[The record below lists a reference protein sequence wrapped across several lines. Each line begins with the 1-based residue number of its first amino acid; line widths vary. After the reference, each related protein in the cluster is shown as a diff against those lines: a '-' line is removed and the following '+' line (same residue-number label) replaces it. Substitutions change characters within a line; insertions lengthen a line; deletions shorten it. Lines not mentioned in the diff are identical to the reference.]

1 MPGSEVRAHDI
12 PVDSQTEDLLDKVG
26 LREGMES
33 DASLDC

>member
-12 PVDSQTEDLLDKVG
+12 SVDSQTEDVLDKVG

-33 DASLDC
+33 NAWLDC